1 MRIPI
6 VVLITA
12 LVLIL
17 GASAQSTTTG
27 PLTTGAHGYWPL
39 VAPTAF
45 TRPRAA
51 VGSGSAIKSLIAG
64 GWPRPRHAEMPA
76 GR

>member
-1 MRIPI
+1 MRVPI

-17 GASAQSTTTG
+17 VASAQSTTTG
-27 PLTTGAHGYWPL
+27 PLNTGERGYRPL

-51 VGSGSAIKSLIAG
+51 VGSGSAIKSLIAS
-64 GWPRPRHAEMPA
+64 GWRLPRHAEMPA

>member
-12 LVLIL
+12 LALIL

-27 PLTTGAHGYWPL
+27 PLTTGAHGYRPL

-51 VGSGSAIKSLIAG
+51 VGSGSAIKSLIAS
-64 GWPRPRHAEMPA
+64 GWRPLRHAEMPA